1 MTIDELVN
9 KYYEN
14 LNDSDLYI
22 WNYISKNKSK
32 TCNYTIEELAKCCN
46 VSKTSIIRF
55 TKKLSLSGFS
65 ELKVYLKLEKD
76 KPAFET
82 KEEDYLNQLCLN
94 YSESAQSLRNANMDS
109 AFEYIYN
116 AKRVFIFGSGS
127 IQLNAAKE
135 IYRLFFK
142 GGEYFHYFDS
152 KYDIEDAMYN
162 LTESDVM
169 MIISLNGESDTVIDL
184 AKKLK
189 LKNIPTISVTQS
201 KNNTLA
207 TLSTESLY
215 FSSHSYRL
223 PGNGCTVGLLSS
235 LFIFTEIFYI
245 KYQIYKNKKM
255 ESEK

>member
-32 TCNYTIEELAKCCN
+32 TCNYTIEELSKCCN

-55 TKKLSLSGFS
+55 AKKLSLSGFS

-116 AKRVFIFGSGS
+116 A
-127 IQLNAAKE
+127 
-135 IYRLFFK
+135 
-142 GGEYFHYFDS
+142 
-152 KYDIEDAMYN
+152 
-162 LTESDVM
+162 
-169 MIISLNGESDTVIDL
+169 
-184 AKKLK
+184 
-189 LKNIPTISVTQS
+189 
-201 KNNTLA
+201 
-207 TLSTESLY
+207 
-215 FSSHSYRL
+215 
-223 PGNGCTVGLLSS
+223 
-235 LFIFTEIFYI
+235 
-245 KYQIYKNKKM
+245 
-255 ESEK
+255 

>member
-9 KYYEN
+9 KYYDN

-22 WNYISKNKSK
+22 WNYISNNKSK
-32 TCNYTIEELAKCCN
+32 TCDYTIEELAKCCN

-55 TKKLSLSGFS
+55 AKKLSLSGFS

-94 YSESAQSLRNANMDS
+94 YAESAQSLRNANMDR
-109 AFEYIYN
+109 AFEYIYK

-127 IQLNAAKE
+127 IQLNVAKE
-135 IYRLFFK
+135 IYRLFFN

-152 KYDIEDAMYN
+152 KYDIEDVMYN

-189 LKNIPTISVTQS
+189 LKNIPTISVTRF

-223 PGNGCTVGLLSS
+223 PGDGRTVGLISS
-235 LFIFTEIFYI
+235 MFIFTEIFYI
-245 KYQIYKNKKM
+245 KYQIFKNKKM
-255 ESEK
+255 ESET

>member
-1 MTIDELVN
+1 M
-9 KYYEN
+9 
-14 LNDSDLYI
+14 
-22 WNYISKNKSK
+22 
-32 TCNYTIEELAKCCN
+32 
-46 VSKTSIIRF
+46 
-55 TKKLSLSGFS
+55 
-65 ELKVYLKLEKD
+65 YLKLEKD

-135 IYRLFFK
+135 IYRLFFN

-189 LKNIPTISVTQS
+189 LKNIPTISVTQF

-215 FSSHSYRL
+215 FSSHSYQL
-223 PGNGCTVGLLSS
+223 PGNGRTVGLLSS

>member
-1 MTIDELVN
+1 MCIGD
-9 KYYEN
+9 
-14 LNDSDLYI
+14 
-22 WNYISKNKSK
+22 
-32 TCNYTIEELAKCCN
+32 
-46 VSKTSIIRF
+46 R
-55 TKKLSLSGFS
+55 
-65 ELKVYLKLEKD
+65 
-76 KPAFET
+76 PAFET

-94 YSESAQSLRNANMDS
+94 YSESAQSLKNANMDS

-135 IYRLFFK
+135 IYRLFFN

-152 KYDIEDAMYN
+152 KYDIEDVMYN

-189 LKNIPTISVTQS
+189 LKNIPTISVTQF

-215 FSSHSYRL
+215 FSSHSYQL
-223 PGNGCTVGLLSS
+223 PGNGRTVGLLS
-235 LFIFTEIFYI
+235 LIHI
-245 KYQIYKNKKM
+245 
-255 ESEK
+255 SEPTRP